1 MAKYIKG
8 KLKGTET
15 HADIFEKI
23 GGASG
28 GARSKLKIK
37 KKKDPEERDPDTY
50 SGAMYVKDSKSP
62 RNPRIIERILNDH
75 GYGEAAKSGRRE
87 GFTYEVLNTKGKI
100 RAYVPEKKQTGR
112 WGVSQK
118 TMNNPSIKELMIWLG
133 Y

>member
-28 GARSKLKIK
+28 GARSKLQIK
-37 KKKDPEERDPDTY
+37 TKQKEEWDVD
-50 SGAMYVKDSKSP
+50 KSP
-62 RNPRIIERILNDH
+62 RDPRITERILNDH